1 MDMRRLLRRRLH
13 RRRHLKRNDDRTEDA
28 RDHSSGRRFT
38 TIRTIREAE
47 GREDC
52 RARDNWRRT

>member
-1 MDMRRLLRRRLH
+1 MDTRRLLLRRHRRL
-13 RRRHLKRNDDRTEDA
+13 KRTDDRTAEA